1 MLDHAWDGQSNWDSL
16 WILANLPN
24 DQPFE
29 CMELSMIIA
38 PQIHTNP
45 GLHWDFLSGSTVT
58 DLKNEYFLFYP

>member
-1 MLDHAWDGQSNWDSL
+1 
-16 WILANLPN
+16 
-24 DQPFE
+24 
-29 CMELSMIIA
+29 MIIA